1 MYIGTRH
8 VVCRK
13 HMNKLKDGCIL
24 ANMGH
29 SSHEIDVQSLKDLK
43 KERIRPRVAHYI
55 WPNDKRI
62 VLLAE
67 VHACIYILMKF
78 IYNTYITYILILLL
92 SLDSYY
98 NFVY

>member
-1 MYIGTRH
+1 
-8 VVCRK
+8 
-13 HMNKLKDGCIL
+13 MNKLKDGCIL

-43 KERIRPRVAHYI
+43 KERIRPRVSHYI

-78 IYNTYITYILILLL
+78 NCNNYILIMLL
-92 SLDSYY
+92 SLDNHCSLLLKVIICR
-98 NFVY
+98 FDE

>member
-1 MYIGTRH
+1 
-8 VVCRK
+8 
-13 HMNKLKDGCIL
+13 MNKLKDGCIL

-29 SSHEIDVQSLKDLK
+29 SCHEIDVQSLKDLK

-67 VHACIYILMKF
+67 VHVHVYIIIMLMKF
-78 IYNTYITYILILLL
+78 IYNTYIIYNL
-92 SLDSYY
+92 YF
-98 NFVY
+98 NFVIKFG